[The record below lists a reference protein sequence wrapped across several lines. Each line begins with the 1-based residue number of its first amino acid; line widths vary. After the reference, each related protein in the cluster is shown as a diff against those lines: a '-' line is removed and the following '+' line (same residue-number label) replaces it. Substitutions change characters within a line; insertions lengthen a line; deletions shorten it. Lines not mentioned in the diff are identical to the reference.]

1 MIPILY
7 HYEASPFAEL
17 VRAAF
22 GVKGLTW
29 GSLLVP
35 RIMPKPDQTTDQ
47 FVAALAAHRAELARI
62 EDTWF
67 DNVKAGVQGV
77 DAASLAHRGA
87 ALVAFGTLATTMDRG
102 SIREGID
109 SMIKEEL
116 DHKLESVDE

>member
-35 RIMPKPDQTTDQ
+35 RIMPKPDQTQLT
-47 FVAALAAHRAELARI
+47 
-62 EDTWF
+62 
-67 DNVKAGVQGV
+67 
-77 DAASLAHRGA
+77 GA
-87 ALVAFGTLATTMDRG
+87 
-102 SIREGID
+102 
-109 SMIKEEL
+109 
-116 DHKLESVDE
+116 